1 MISEEFAVVW
11 DSLSEET
18 KNQVVVSYLKSLSK
32 WDFKR
37 ILCNVLDVEH
47 YMDDEGQAMYMEMLS
62 KMDANSIADHKAKI
76 EEREYWRKLRGDIA
90 LEIIRKRGDNGHY
103 KTPCHYALIAE
114 MTEVLFDKLY
124 YQDQEFFKD
133 K

>member
-18 KNQVVVSYLKSLSK
+18 KNQVVVNYLKSLSK

-47 YMDDEGQAMYMEMLS
+47 YMDDEGL
-62 KMDANSIADHKAKI
+62 AKEFYKI
-76 EEREYWRKLRGDIA
+76 LNER
-90 LEIIRKRGDNGHY
+90 
-103 KTPCHYALIAE
+103 
-114 MTEVLFDKLY
+114 
-124 YQDQEFFKD
+124 
-133 K
+133 